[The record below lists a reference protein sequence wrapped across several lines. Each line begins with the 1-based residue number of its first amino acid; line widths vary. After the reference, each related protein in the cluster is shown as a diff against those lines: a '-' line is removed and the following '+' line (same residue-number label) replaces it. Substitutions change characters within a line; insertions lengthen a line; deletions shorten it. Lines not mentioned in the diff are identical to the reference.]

1 MTVIKRDGRWTVDF
15 WYEGKRYRKKS
26 PIDTQRGA
34 KEYERLLLQRLM
46 QGEPLTPQTAKSE
59 ESATAPT
66 CRSFLREWLETYAK
80 TNNKPSEIKSKELII
95 RCHLSPFFGKRR
107 VSEIGVREL
116 ERFKSA
122 QLSKGLSPKTINNQ
136 LSVLRRALRSAQEW
150 GVIEVVPTIKW
161 MKAPR
166 ADFDFLDFEEAE
178 RLFDATVPEYRP
190 MVATALKAGLRLGEL
205 LALRQ
210 TDVDLVH
217 GQIFVK
223 RSVWK
228 RTFGTP
234 KNGLSRRVPIPP
246 SLVRILR
253 DHRHLRGELVFCQ
266 EDGSL
271 LDRRHDQTG
280 AASRLPKG
288 GPRPHHPVAR
298 ASTHLRESSRD
309 ARRAA
314 QGGSGAL
321 GPRQHRGDDDL
332 RPFERVTTQRRR
344 RQTRRTGAEPTRRRS
359 LFGHSRSAKSLT
371 ASNHLS

>member
-1 MTVIKRDGRWTVDF
+1 M
-15 WYEGKRYRKKS
+15 
-26 PIDTQRGA
+26 
-34 KEYERLLLQRLM
+34 
-46 QGEPLTPQTAKSE
+46 
-59 ESATAPT
+59 
-66 CRSFLREWLETYAK
+66 
-80 TNNKPSEIKSKELII
+80 
-95 RCHLSPFFGKRR
+95 
-107 VSEIGVREL
+107 
-116 ERFKSA
+116 
-122 QLSKGLSPKTINNQ
+122 
-136 LSVLRRALRSAQEW
+136 
-150 GVIEVVPTIKW
+150 IEVVPTIKW

-210 TDVDLVH
+210 TDVDLVN

-271 LDRRHDQTG
+271 LTGDMTKRVLPRACRRAGLDRTIQWHVLRHTFASHLVMRGEPLKVVQELLGHANIEATMIYAHLSESRLKDAVAKLDEPAPSRPDDGHYLVTRDRR
-280 AASRLPKG
+280 SR
-288 GPRPHHPVAR
+288 
-298 ASTHLRESSRD
+298 
-309 ARRAA
+309 
-314 QGGSGAL
+314 
-321 GPRQHRGDDDL
+321 
-332 RPFERVTTQRRR
+332 
-344 RQTRRTGAEPTRRRS
+344 
-359 LFGHSRSAKSLT
+359 
-371 ASNHLS
+371 

>member
-80 TNNKPSEIKSKELII
+80 TNNKPSEVYSKELII

-166 ADFDFLDFEEAE
+166 ADFDFLDFEKNLEKNQVE
-178 RLFDATVPEYRP
+178 
-190 MVATALKAGLRLGEL
+190 LR
-205 LALRQ
+205 
-210 TDVDLVH
+210 
-217 GQIFVK
+217 
-223 RSVWK
+223 
-228 RTFGTP
+228 
-234 KNGLSRRVPIPP
+234 
-246 SLVRILR
+246 
-253 DHRHLRGELVFCQ
+253 
-266 EDGSL
+266 
-271 LDRRHDQTG
+271 
-280 AASRLPKG
+280 
-288 GPRPHHPVAR
+288 
-298 ASTHLRESSRD
+298 
-309 ARRAA
+309 
-314 QGGSGAL
+314 
-321 GPRQHRGDDDL
+321 
-332 RPFERVTTQRRR
+332 
-344 RQTRRTGAEPTRRRS
+344 
-359 LFGHSRSAKSLT
+359 
-371 ASNHLS
+371 

>member
-1 MTVIKRDGRWTVDF
+1 
-15 WYEGKRYRKKS
+15 
-26 PIDTQRGA
+26 
-34 KEYERLLLQRLM
+34 
-46 QGEPLTPQTAKSE
+46 
-59 ESATAPT
+59 
-66 CRSFLREWLETYAK
+66 
-80 TNNKPSEIKSKELII
+80 
-95 RCHLSPFFGKRR
+95 
-107 VSEIGVREL
+107 
-116 ERFKSA
+116 
-122 QLSKGLSPKTINNQ
+122 LSPKTINNQ

-210 TDVDLVH
+210 TDVDLVN

-266 EDGSL
+266 EDGAL
-271 LDRRHDQTG
+271 LTRDMIKRVLPRACRRAGLDRTIQWHVLRHTFASHLVMRGEPLKVVQELLGHANIEATMVY
-280 AASRLPKG
+280 AHLSESRLKDAVAKLDEPA
-288 GPRPHHPVAR
+288 PSRPDDGHYLV
-298 ASTHLRESSRD
+298 TRD
-309 ARRAA
+309 RRN
-314 QGGSGAL
+314 
-321 GPRQHRGDDDL
+321 R
-332 RPFERVTTQRRR
+332 
-344 RQTRRTGAEPTRRRS
+344 
-359 LFGHSRSAKSLT
+359 
-371 ASNHLS
+371 

>member
-34 KEYERLLLQRLM
+34 KEYERLLLQRLI

-66 CRSFLREWLETYAK
+66 CQSFLREWLETYAK
-80 TNNKPSEIKSKELII
+80 TNNKPSEVYSKELII

-178 RLFDATVPEYRP
+178 RLFDATVPEFRP

-210 TDVDLVH
+210 TDVDLVN

-246 SLVRILR
+246 SLTPDTERSPAPP
-253 DHRHLRGELVFCQ
+253 RGAGVLSGGRV
-266 EDGSL
+266 ST
-271 LDRRHDQTG
+271 DRRHDQTG
-280 AASRLPKG
+280 ASSRLPKG

-321 GPRQHRGDDDL
+321 RPCQHRGDDDL
-332 RPFERVTTQRRR
+332 RSFERVTTQRRR
-344 RQTRRTGAEPTRRRS
+344 RQTRRTGAEPTRRWS
-359 LFGHSRSAKSLT
+359 LFGHSRSAESLT
-371 ASNHLS
+371 TSNHLS

>member
-34 KEYERLLLQRLM
+34 REYERLLLQRVM

-59 ESATAPT
+59 ESATAPM

-178 RLFDATVPEYRP
+178 RVFDATVPEFRP

-205 LALRQ
+205 LALRH
-210 TDVDLVH
+210 TDVDLVN

-246 SLVRILR
+246 SLTRILR
-253 DHRHLRGELVFCQ
+253 EHRHLRGELVFCQ
-266 EDGSL
+266 EDGGL
-271 LDRRHDQTG
+271 LTRDMIKRVLPRACRRAGLDRTIQWHVLRHTFASHLVMRGEPLKVVQELLGHANMEATMIY
-280 AASRLPKG
+280 AHLSESRL
-288 GPRPHHPVAR
+288 
-298 ASTHLRESSRD
+298 RD
-309 ARRAA
+309 AVAKLDEPAPSR
-314 QGGSGAL
+314 
-321 GPRQHRGDDDL
+321 PDDGHYLVTRD
-332 RPFERVTTQRRR
+332 RPGR
-344 RQTRRTGAEPTRRRS
+344 
-359 LFGHSRSAKSLT
+359 
-371 ASNHLS
+371 

>member
-1 MTVIKRDGRWTVDF
+1 MSNPDKCPHARLRSARVAVI
-15 WYEGKRYRKKS
+15 
-26 PIDTQRGA
+26 GA
-34 KEYERLLLQRLM
+34 
-46 QGEPLTPQTAKSE
+46 
-59 ESATAPT
+59 
-66 CRSFLREWLETYAK
+66 
-80 TNNKPSEIKSKELII
+80 
-95 RCHLSPFFGKRR
+95 
-107 VSEIGVREL
+107 
-116 ERFKSA
+116 
-122 QLSKGLSPKTINNQ
+122 GLSGLACANALTERGFRVNVFDKGRAPGGRTSTRRAEMHGFDHGAQYFTVRDPK
-136 LSVLRRALRSAQEW
+136 LAELVALRSAQEW

-210 TDVDLVH
+210 TDVDLVN

-266 EDGSL
+266 EDGAL
-271 LDRRHDQTG
+271 LTRDMVKRVLPRACRRAGLDRTIQWHVLRHTFASHLVMRGEPLKVVQELLGHANIEATMIY
-280 AASRLPKG
+280 AYLSESRLKQAVAKLDEPA
-288 GPRPHHPVAR
+288 PRPAADGHYLV
-298 ASTHLRESSRD
+298 TRD
-309 ARRAA
+309 
-314 QGGSGAL
+314 
-321 GPRQHRGDDDL
+321 
-332 RPFERVTTQRRR
+332 
-344 RQTRRTGAEPTRRRS
+344 RRS
-359 LFGHSRSAKSLT
+359 R
-371 ASNHLS
+371 